1 MKPTAVL
8 VNATECPVFE
18 RDDLY
23 SYESFEAMASHIAA
37 NIPPM
42 KGTENL
48 TSITVTFDNGVKL
61 KCTLKLMEGGDY
73 SFEDYIGNMLGLEEE
88 YQVEEEGDIPADLFK
103 SSEVDYLQ
111 EIEWRVH

>member
-1 MKPTAVL
+1 MKPTAVQ

-23 SYESFEAMASHIAA
+23 SYETFEAMASHIAA
-37 NIPPM
+37 NIQPM
-42 KGTENL
+42 SGTQNL
-48 TSITVTFDNGVKL
+48 TTVTVTFDNGVRL

-73 SFEDYIGNMLGLEEE
+73 SFEDHIGNVLALESRYEI
-88 YQVEEEGDIPADLFK
+88 EGEDVPNDVFENT
-103 SSEVDYLQ
+103 EVDYLQ